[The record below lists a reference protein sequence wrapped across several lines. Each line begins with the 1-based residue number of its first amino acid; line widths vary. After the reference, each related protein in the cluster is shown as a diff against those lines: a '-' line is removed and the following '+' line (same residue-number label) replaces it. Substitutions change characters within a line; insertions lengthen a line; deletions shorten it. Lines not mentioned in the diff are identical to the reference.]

1 MKYKLTVLIL
11 ILGML
16 APGLIGTGASAAE
29 IITEE
34 DLIQNIIK
42 EEHLIRLADNVI
54 VLFDSSSSMNE
65 TYKDTGM
72 PRYDVAR
79 KILKERNAMLP
90 DLGYKAGLYLFTP
103 VETVYPM
110 QSWDKDQF
118 AQAMDKLPAKAEGPT
133 MLQMGLDSIGPV
145 LDGLSGKTKV
155 FIFTDGTYTDVEG
168 YDRKPVEIAREL
180 DAKHDVSF
188 YLISYPR
195 DKRAEKTLNDIAS
208 VDIVSSVIPFE
219 QFIERP
225 ESINNILFTV
235 KATERIETITETRVV
250 GIKIDNIKF
259 DFDVASHRSE
269 FESELDEL
277 GKFMQNKPKSY
288 VVMDGY
294 TDSVGTE
301 EYNLG
306 LSKRR
311 VESVANHLMSNYNI
325 DSSRIVINW
334 YGKTN
339 PVAGND
345 TAEGR
350 SMNRRVEIAVALPK

>member
-16 APGLIGTGASAAE
+16 APGLIGTKASAAE

-34 DLIQNIIK
+34 DLIQKIVKK
-42 EEHLIRLADNVI
+42 EQLIRLADNVI
-54 VLFDSSSSMNE
+54 VLFDASSSMKE
-65 TYKDTGM
+65 PYKDTGKS
-72 PRYDVAR
+72 RYDVAR

-90 DLGYKAGLYLFTP
+90 DLGYNAGLYLFTP
-103 VETVYPM
+103 VGTVQSM
-110 QSWDKDQF
+110 QPWDKEKF

-145 LDGLSGKTKV
+145 LDGVSGKTKV
-155 FIFTDGTYTDVEG
+155 FIFTDGTYTAVDG
-168 YDRKPVEIAREL
+168 YDRKPVDIAREL
-180 DAKHDVSF
+180 TDKHDVSF
-188 YLISYPR
+188 YLISYPKDDR
-195 DKRAEKTLNDIAS
+195 AAKRLNEVAS
-208 VDIVSSVIPFE
+208 VDIVSRVIPFE
-219 QFIERP
+219 SFIEKP

-235 KATERIETITETRVV
+235 KATEDIETITETRIV
-250 GIKIDNIKF
+250 GIRIDNILF
-259 DFDVASHRSE
+259 DFNVASHRSE

-277 GKFMQNKPKSY
+277 GKFMQSKPKSY
-288 VVMDGY
+288 AVLDGY
-294 TDSVGTE
+294 TDSVGSD

-311 VESVANHLMSNYNI
+311 VETVVNHLMSNYNI
-325 DSSRIVINW
+325 DKSRIVMNW

-345 TAEGR
+345 TADGR
-350 SMNRRVEIAVALPK
+350 KLNRRVEVAVALPK